1 MVCRSKEDDFDGRPE
16 KNEDLDLDDEDKR
29 DPRYILGKKLLSLGK
44 VHYRHIENLPEW
56 LTAGTTVSMM
66 VAG

>member
-1 MVCRSKEDDFDGRPE
+1 MVCRSKEDDFEGRPD
-16 KNEDLDLDDEDKR
+16 KNEDLNLDDEDKR

-56 LTAGTTVSMM
+56 LTAGTSVSEM